1 MLAPELMA
9 AMASGC
15 WAVGTLFSATASAQ
29 MGAFA
34 FTRWRLF
41 FAMILLWGAAFY
53 VGRWPELTWESVAW
67 LSASSWIGIL
77 VGDTALFVCM
87 NRLGPRRC
95 GVLFA
100 THALF
105 SALFA
110 WFFLGETL
118 WGMTLM
124 GSGVLVSGVMVAI
137 VWGRRE
143 DETHRWENTQGTLW
157 VGVAMGLLAAVG
169 QAVATLMIKPL
180 MSTGIDA
187 VSASAVRATASF
199 TAHLLLLWAGVGLS
213 KLQSPLTLKNLM
225 NTALSATVSMVI
237 GMTLILQALKTGQA
251 NLVAI
256 FSSIAPVLLLPLLWA
271 VYRRQPAAGAWW
283 GGAMTVVGSA
293 MIMSSK
299 V

>member
-1 MLAPELMA
+1 MLAPELLA

-41 FAMILLWGAAFY
+41 FAMILLWGAALY
-53 VGRWPELTWESVAW
+53 VGRWTELTWESVAW

>member
-1 MLAPELMA
+1 MLAPELLA
-9 AMASGC
+9 ALASGC
-15 WAVGTLFSATASAQ
+15 WAVGALFSASASTH

-41 FAMILLWGAAFY
+41 FAMCLLWLGALY
-53 VGRWPELTWESVAW
+53 VGRWNELTWESIAW
-67 LSASSWIGIL
+67 LSASSWVGIL

-87 NRLGPRRC
+87 NRLGPRRS

-110 WFFLGETL
+110 WVFLSETL

-137 VWGRRE
+137 VWGLHDE
-143 DETHRWENTQGTLW
+143 ETHAWENTKGSLW
-157 VGVAMGLLAAVG
+157 TGVAMGLLAALG

-199 TAHLLLLWAGVGLS
+199 VAHLALLWAGLELS
-213 KLQSPLTLKNLM
+213 KLANPLNWKSLL
-225 NTALSATVSMVI
+225 NTALSASVSMVI
-237 GMTLILQALKTGQA
+237 GMTLILQALKTGPA

-256 FSSIAPVLLLPLLWA
+256 FSSIAPVVLLPLLWI
-271 VYRRQPAAGAWW
+271 VYRRQPASGAWW
-283 GGAMTVVGSA
+283 GGAMTVIGSA

-299 V
+299 

>member
-1 MLAPELMA
+1 
-9 AMASGC
+9 
-15 WAVGTLFSATASAQ
+15 

-41 FAMILLWGAAFY
+41 FAMCMLWLAALY
-53 VGRWPELTWESVAW
+53 VGRWSELTLESIAW
-67 LSASSWIGIL
+67 LSVSSWIGIL
-77 VGDTALFVCM
+77 IGDTALFVCM
-87 NRLGPRRC
+87 NRLGPRRS

-110 WFFLGETL
+110 WLFLGESL

-143 DETHRWENTQGTLW
+143 EETHAWENTQGTLMM
-157 VGVAMGLLAAVG
+157 GIAMGLLAALG

-199 TAHLLLLWAGVGLS
+199 LAHLLLLWAGLGLS
-213 KLQSPLTLKNLM
+213 KLASPLNWKTLL
-225 NTALSATVSMVI
+225 NTALSAAVSMVI

-299 V
+299 I

>member
-180 MSTGIDA
+180 MSTGIDS

>member
-1 MLAPELMA
+1 MLAPELLA

-41 FAMILLWGAAFY
+41 FAMVLLWGAAFY
-53 VGRWPELTWESVAW
+53 IGRWSELTWESVAW

-77 VGDTALFVCM
+77 IGDTALFVCM
-87 NRLGPRRC
+87 NRLGPRRS

-110 WFFLGETL
+110 WLFLSETL

-137 VWGRRE
+137 VWGRRD
-143 DETHRWENTQGTLW
+143 DETHRWENTQGALW
-157 VGVAMGLLAAVG
+157 VGVVMGLLAAVG

-199 TAHLLLLWAGVGLS
+199 LAHLLLLWAGVGLA
-213 KLQSPLTLKNLM
+213 KLQSPLNWKNLW

-299 V
+299 I

>member
-1 MLAPELMA
+1 MLAPEILA

-53 VGRWPELTWESVAW
+53 VGRWAELTWESVAW

>member
-1 MLAPELMA
+1 MLAPELLA

-53 VGRWPELTWESVAW
+53 VGRWTELTWESVAW
-67 LSASSWIGIL
+67 LSVSSWIGIL

-271 VYRRQPAAGAWW
+271 VYRRQPSAGAWW

-299 V
+299 I

>member
-1 MLAPELMA
+1 MLAPELLA

-77 VGDTALFVCM
+77 IGDTALFVCM
-87 NRLGPRRC
+87 NRLGPRRS

-110 WFFLGETL
+110 WLFLSETL

-137 VWGRRE
+137 VWGRRD
-143 DETHRWENTQGTLW
+143 DETHRWENTQGALW
-157 VGVAMGLLAAVG
+157 VGVVMGLLAAVG

-199 TAHLLLLWAGVGLS
+199 LAHLLLLWAGVGLA
-213 KLQSPLTLKNLM
+213 KLQSPLSLKNLW

-299 V
+299 I

>member
-1 MLAPELMA
+1 MLAPELLA

-41 FAMILLWGAAFY
+41 FAMVLLWGAAFY

-77 VGDTALFVCM
+77 IGDTALFVCM
-87 NRLGPRRC
+87 NRLGPRRS

-110 WFFLGETL
+110 WLFLSETL

-137 VWGRRE
+137 VWGRRD
-143 DETHRWENTQGTLW
+143 DETHRWENTQGALW
-157 VGVAMGLLAAVG
+157 VGVVMGLLAAVG

-199 TAHLLLLWAGVGLS
+199 LAHLLLLWAGVGLS
-213 KLQSPLTLKNLM
+213 KLQSPLTWKNLW
-225 NTALSATVSMVI
+225 NTALSATVSMVV

-271 VYRRQPAAGAWW
+271 VYRRQPAVGAWW

-299 V
+299 I

>member
-53 VGRWPELTWESVAW
+53 VGRWTELTWESVAW

-77 VGDTALFVCM
+77 VGDTALFACM

>member
-1 MLAPELMA
+1 MLAPELLA

-41 FAMILLWGAAFY
+41 FAMVLLWGAAFY

-67 LSASSWIGIL
+67 LSVSSWIGIL
-77 VGDTALFVCM
+77 IGDTALFVCM
-87 NRLGPRRC
+87 NRLGPRRS

-110 WFFLGETL
+110 WLFLSETL

-143 DETHRWENTQGTLW
+143 DETHRWENTQGALW
-157 VGVAMGLLAAVG
+157 VGVVMGLLAAVG

-199 TAHLLLLWAGVGLS
+199 LAHLLLLWAGVGLA
-213 KLQSPLTLKNLM
+213 KLQSPLSLKNLW

-299 V
+299 I

>member
-1 MLAPELMA
+1 MLTPELLA

-15 WAVGTLFSATASAQ
+15 WAVGALFSATASNQ

-41 FAMILLWGAAFY
+41 FAMCVLWLAAIY
-53 VGRWPELTWESVAW
+53 VGRWPELTFESIAW
-67 LSASSWIGIL
+67 LSVSSWVGIL
-77 VGDTALFVCM
+77 IGDTALFVCM

-105 SALFA
+105 SAFFA
-110 WFFLGETL
+110 WLFLGETL
-118 WGMTLM
+118 WGMTLV

-143 DETHRWENTQGTLW
+143 EETHAWENTKGTLW
-157 VGVAMGLLAAVG
+157 MGVAMGLLAALG
-169 QAVATLMIKPL
+169 QATATLLIKPL

-199 TAHLLLLWAGVGLS
+199 AAHLVLLWAGVGLS
-213 KLQSPLTLKNLM
+213 KLANPLTWKNLL
-225 NTALSATVSMVI
+225 NTALSACVSMVI

-271 VYRRQPAAGAWW
+271 VYRRKPAAGAWW

>member
-1 MLAPELMA
+1 MLAPELLA

-41 FAMILLWGAAFY
+41 FAMILLWGAALY
-53 VGRWPELTWESVAW
+53 VGRWTELTWESVAW
-67 LSASSWIGIL
+67 LSASSLIGIL